1 MDCMRTAA
9 VFLVCLWCT
18 AAEVP
23 DVLNMQGQEAFRR
36 GRYKH
41 ARQLFERVLA
51 MQGLDRETEAAALA
65 NRGQACNALQS
76 YRCAEESFRSA
87 LRLLP
92 ETPALW
98 QLLGKSLFLQRRFKD
113 AEIVINHAL
122 AMAGEN
128 RRVAAILR
136 NDLALVLANREEYT
150 RAVELLVSALPDLP
164 AGMARAQVLANLG
177 EFEFKTGLRE
187 VGLGHLRES
196 AEEMEA
202 ATGPQH
208 PELAAVLEVLR
219 AALAKTGDKAGAR
232 IASERAASI
241 RSAFVRQDGTRE
253 VNWRDLQNR

>member
-9 VFLVCLWCT
+9 IFLVCLWCT
-18 AAEVP
+18 AAEIP

-36 GRYKH
+36 GRYKD

-51 MQGLDRETEAAALA
+51 IPGLDRETEAAALA
-65 NRGQACNALQS
+65 NRGQACIGLHR
-76 YRCAEESFRSA
+76 YRCAEDSLRGA

-98 QLLGKSLFLQRRFKD
+98 QLLGKSLFLQRRFDD
-113 AEIVINHAL
+113 AETAINHAL
-122 AMAGEN
+122 TIAGEN

-136 NDLALVLANREEYT
+136 NDLALVLANRKQYT

-177 EFEFKTGLRE
+177 EFEFVLGRRE
-187 VGLGHLRES
+187 EGLGHLRE
-196 AEEMEA
+196 AAKEMEG
-202 ATGPQH
+202 ATGPHH

-232 IASERAASI
+232 IASERAAAI
-241 RSAFVRQDGTRE
+241 RSAFVSQDGTAE
-253 VNWRDLQNR
+253 VSWRDLQNP